1 MSYDFLRAF
10 GPLVKGLAVA
20 FGGSLDGINAM
31 SLNPYSSDTE

>member
-10 GPLVKGLAVA
+10 NPFVKGIAIL

-31 SLNPYSSDTE
+31 SLNPYSTDAE